1 MKKRFLFFIILLIS
15 GSMIIMYSC
24 KKEEDENNNNNDSP
38 VTDNENPQI
47 SITSPTAEF
56 SWLSQENTITIK
68 GSASDDVGVT
78 SVSWTSDQGTN
89 GTATGTTS
97 WEAVGLTLVNG
108 DNLFTFTSK
117 DATDK
122 SNAKSILVT
131 YNEFYTFV
139 GAPEIKPDAFF
150 INSPQNL
157 TVKVAL
163 EGAQNLVPNGAMLVT
178 VGQQGV
184 IQEEVCELFDDG
196 DLSHGDDILG
206 DGVFSNITA
215 EYMEAAPVDLLF
227 RVKIITNENGAD
239 VESFSEIK
247 TISVVDEISQEEVDE
262 IFASQLDADAK
273 FQELVETQTQEEAVT
288 QTIEYITTLSNVTA
302 AGSTASGEIW
312 IDYDY
317 GLTGMV
323 MTTGDDNEGGMSSP
337 QDGRGRATSATIPVN
352 KQSRG
357 LTANYIKSGD
367 EYENQ
372 VLDND
377 VMLYAP
383 NWEEF
388 NGWGTEFLDNVNTLL
403 ENSSCP
409 DFNVSYMKNAAADL
423 ATITTF
429 DEYGLIVIH
438 THGGVDKDNNIIFLT
453 GEEVEYNLLDVLDW
467 MLDRIMPITFKGKSM
482 WVAKPSYIS
491 AYNDNFPNSIVYNGS
506 CESAFNN
513 TMSNAFLNEGANT
526 YYGFDQTVK
535 SWFDRDMANDL
546 FPKLISEGKS
556 TGEAFVSGQHDNNTP
571 PAYFVMHGNNQT
583 KFASDFVNGGFEEG
597 NLTGWN
603 VFGDGRVISQL
614 SYMVPYD
621 GSYMGIISTG
631 LGYTTETG
639 SIYQNFCVPENVT
652 TLKVN
657 WQFLSEEFLEYVGS
671 EYQDYFTIK
680 IIDENG
686 NETVYFYKT
695 IDDIDAEYALLLV
708 SPDIVF
714 DVGDVYGTGWQYNE
728 FDISA
733 FAGQSV
739 TLVFGCGDAGDSIYD
754 TVILLDDIIID

>member
-1 MKKRFLFFIILLIS
+1 MKKKFMIFFILLVS
-15 GSMIIMYSC
+15 GSIITLYSC
-24 KKEEDENNNNNDSP
+24 NKEDDNNNSTNDPP
-38 VTDNENPQI
+38 VEDAQPPQI
-47 SITSPTAEF
+47 TITSPTAEF
-56 SWLSQENTITIK
+56 SYLSQENTISIK

-78 SVSWTSDQGTN
+78 SVKWTNDQGGSGDAQ
-89 GTATGTTS
+89 GTES
-97 WEAVGLTLVNG
+97 WEANDLTLVNG

-117 DATDK
+117 DAAGK
-122 SNAKSILVT
+122 SSSSTLLVT
-131 YNEFYTFV
+131 YNEYYTFV
-139 GAPEIKPDAFF
+139 GPPNISPDGFFVNTATQVFIKVT
-150 INSPQNL
+150 L
-157 TVKVAL
+157 L
-163 EGAQNLVPNGAMLVT
+163 GAQNVVANSVKLVKVDESGTIL
-178 VGQQGV
+178 
-184 IQEEVCELFDDG
+184 EEVCELFDDG
-196 DLSHGDDILG
+196 DLAGHGDDILG
-206 DGVFSNITA
+206 DGVFGNIQYIT
-215 EYMEAAPVDLLF
+215 EENPTDIFY
-227 RVKIITNENGAD
+227 RVTIMTLENGAE

-247 TISVVDEISQEEVDE
+247 TVSVVDEITEDEVTE
-262 IFASQLDADAK
+262 IFNAQIEADAK
-273 FQELVETQTQEEAVT
+273 FQELAQSLSQEEAVT
-288 QTIEYITTLSNVTA
+288 QAVDYINSISNVTA
-302 AGSTASGEIW
+302 SGVTASGDIW

-323 MTTGDDNEGGMSSP
+323 ITTEDDNEGFGGTP
-337 QDGRGRATSATIPVN
+337 DGKKRANTVTLPLN

-357 LTANYIKSGD
+357 TNANYNKGSL
-367 EYENQ
+367 ENENV

-388 NGWGTEFLDNVNTLL
+388 NSWGTEFLDNVNTLL

-409 DFNVSYMKNAAADL
+409 NFNVTYAKNAAADL

-438 THGGVDKDNNIIFLT
+438 THGGVDKDNNVMFLT
-453 GEEVEYNLLDVLDW
+453 GESVDYNILDVLDW
-467 MLDRIMPITFKGKSM
+467 MLGRIMPITFKGKSK
-482 WVAKPSYIS
+482 WVAKPSYIT

-535 SWFDRDMANDL
+535 SVFDRDMANDL
-546 FPKLISEGKS
+546 FPKLINDGKS
-556 TGEAFVSGQHDNNTP
+556 TGEAFVPGQHDNNTP
-571 PAYFVMHGNNQT
+571 PAYFVMHGNAET

-603 VFGDGRVISQL
+603 TDGDGRVISQL

-639 SIYQNFCVPENVT
+639 SIYQNFCLAEGAT
-652 TLKVN
+652 KLKVN

-671 EYQDYFTIK
+671 QYQDYFTIK
-680 IIDENG
+680 VIDENG
-686 NETVYFYKT
+686 GETVYFHKT

-714 DVGDVYGTGWQYNE
+714 DQGDVYGTGWQFNE

-733 FAGQSV
+733 FAGQSI
-739 TLVFGCGDAGDSIYD
+739 TLVFGCGDAGDSVYD
-754 TVILLDDIIID
+754 TVVLLDDIIVE